1 MKRWLKISLTIIG
14 GLLLLIIIAWC
25 GAAYYINKN
34 NKEILAKILS
44 QVNTKVN
51 GTVTVSRMETTLL
64 KGFPGISVSLKD
76 VSLKD
81 SLWANHKHDLLQAKD
96 IDVSLNALSLI
107 VGTINIRKVAINN
120 ANIYLYTDTTGY
132 TNTSM
137 FRAKE
142 KKKSAENDKSS
153 SSLQIR
159 IIDLNNVDL
168 VIDNQKRFKLFSF
181 YVDELKGKI
190 KYPANRWDGNFKLK
204 TKVRSFAFNT
214 RKGSF
219 LKDKSII
226 GNMTAHYDD
235 EAEVIIID
243 QKPIKIGSD
252 TFSIGANINVAENKS
267 AFSIAIKADQILF
280 PNVAKI
286 LAPNISTKLLRF
298 GIEKPID
305 VTASIID
312 NGDKTSSD
320 PLINVKMTVQK
331 NNLSIP
337 SGNLTDCSFTGFFS
351 NQDTTSKPIG
361 DANSII
367 RFYGLTA
374 NYYNAPIKVDTFS
387 VSNLEKPLAQGLITS
402 KFDLERLN
410 QSFDGETFKF
420 EKGTADLRLF
430 CQADIDNFL
439 FTKPVIHGKIA
450 IKNANITYLPRN
462 LKLVN
467 SSLDLNFNQ
476 KDLNI
481 TNSRFQ
487 LGRSILNMNCAIAN
501 FLNFYY
507 TDPEKIEINVNLN
520 SPNLYLNEFMPF
532 LAPRQ
537 SKRKTTSTKNALKE
551 ASEQLST
558 ALEESK
564 VHLKLKVNRAVYN
577 KFIARNLNADI
588 SLIGNGVHFNKIAVQ
603 HAGGLINLTGKI
615 EQLGAVNKMKLNAN
629 IAKVSVKEFFYAFD
643 NFGQQSVT
651 SKNLKGFLSANVN
664 ASGNVTAKGNMVPK
678 SMYGKVNFTLDKAA
692 LIGFEPLEK
701 VGKFVFR
708 SRNLSNVQLEKLNGS
723 LTLRGDKVDIS
734 PMKINSTALNFDV
747 KGVYGFN
754 SGTNI
759 AMDIPLRD
767 PKKSADIIDKEE
779 RELARMKG
787 IVLHLKAVD
796 EDGELKIKWNKK
808 KDREEN

>member
-1 MKRWLKISLTIIG
+1 MKRWLKISLKIIG
-14 GLLLLIIIAWC
+14 VLFFLLVIAWC

-34 NKEILAKILS
+34 NKAILTKILD
-44 QVNTKVN
+44 QVNAKVS
-51 GTVTVSRMETTLL
+51 GTVTVSHMETTLL
-64 KGFPGISVSLKD
+64 KGFPGISVSLKG
-76 VSLKD
+76 VSLRD
-81 SLWANHKHDLLQAKD
+81 SLWTKHKHDLLTAKD

-107 VGTINIRKVAINN
+107 VGTVNIRKVAINN
-120 ANIYLYTDTTGY
+120 ASIYLYTDSNGY
-132 TNTSM
+132 SNTAM
-137 FRAKE
+137 FRTKD
-142 KKKSAENDKSS
+142 KKKAAANEDQSND
-153 SSLQIR
+153 LQIR
-159 IIDLNNVDL
+159 VIDLNKVDL

-181 YVDELKGKI
+181 YVDELKGRI
-190 KYPANRWDGNFKLK
+190 KYPSGRWDGNFKLK
-204 TKVRSFAFNT
+204 TQVRSFAFNT

-219 LKDKSII
+219 LKDKSIV
-226 GNMTAHYDD
+226 GNMSAHYDD

-243 QKPIKIGSD
+243 QKPIKIGD
-252 TFSIGANINVAENKS
+252 DEFSIGANINVAANKS

-280 PNVAKI
+280 SNVAKL
-286 LAPNISTKLLRF
+286 LAPNISSKLLRF

-312 NGDKTSSD
+312 NGDKNSSD

-337 SGNLTDCSFTGFFS
+337 SGELTDCSFTGFFS

-361 DANSII
+361 DANTII

-374 NYYNAPIKVDTFS
+374 NYYNAPIKVDTFT
-387 VSNLEKPLAQGLITS
+387 VSNLEKPLAQGLVTS
-402 KFDLERLN
+402 KFDLVKLN
-410 QSFDGETFKF
+410 KSFEDETFKF
-420 EKGTADLRLF
+420 DKGTADLRLF

-439 FTKPVIHGKIA
+439 FTKPVIHGKIVVKDA
-450 IKNANITYLPRN
+450 TITYLPRN

-481 TNSRFQ
+481 TNSRFE
-487 LGRSILNMNCAIAN
+487 LGKSVLNMDCAIAN

-507 TDPEKIEINVNLN
+507 TDPEKIEIKVNLN
-520 SPNLYLNEFMPF
+520 SPHLYLSEFMPF
-532 LAPRQ
+532 LGPRQ
-537 SKRKTTSTKNALKE
+537 ASRKRTSTKNSLKA
-551 ASEQLST
+551 ASEQLSD
-558 ALEESK
+558 ALEASK
-564 VHLKLKVNRAVYN
+564 VHLNLNVNRAVYN
-577 KFIARNLNADI
+577 KFVARNLKASI
-588 SLIGNGVHFNKIAVQ
+588 SLIGNGVYFNNIAVQ
-603 HAGGLINLTGKI
+603 HAGGQVNFKGKV
-615 EQLGAVNKMKLNAN
+615 EQLGAINKMQFNAN
-629 IAKVSVKEFFYAFD
+629 ISRVSVKEFFHAFD

-651 SKNLKGFLSANVN
+651 SKNLKGFLSAKVN
-664 ASGNVTAKGNMVPK
+664 ASGNITAKGNMVPK
-678 SMYGKVNFTLDKAA
+678 SMYGNVNFTLDKAA
-692 LIGFEPLEK
+692 LVGFEPLEK

-708 SRNLSNVQLEKLNGS
+708 SRNLSNVQLEKLNGN

-734 PMKINSTALNFDV
+734 PMKVNSSALNFDV
-747 KGVYGFN
+747 KGVYSFN

-759 AMDIPLRD
+759 ALDIPLRD

-796 EDGELKIKWNKK
+796 EDGEIKIRWNKK